1 MREIRPDPDA
11 LLAQVESDGE
21 HSTRG
26 RLKIFFGAAPGVGK
40 TYAMLGAAREV
51 AAEGEDVLVGYVE
64 PHARRE
70 TLALTLGLDFLPRR
84 SVEHGGTTLEEF
96 DLEGALKRRP
106 KLILVDELAHTNA
119 PGSTHAKRWQD
130 VDQLLDAGINVYTT
144 LNVQHL
150 ESLNDVIAR
159 ITGVVVRETVPDA
172 VFDAAHEVELIDL
185 PPDDLIERLREGK
198 VYVVG
203 QAARAIDNY
212 FKKGNLFALRELALR
227 RTAER
232 VGAQVQGYRQAHA
245 ISGTWQSSER
255 LLVCVSPSPLS
266 GRLVRAGRR
275 MASSLNAPWIAV
287 YVETPATVGL
297 GGVDWERL
305 QRHLQLAER
314 LGAQTATLSGVN
326 VIDELLHY
334 ARRQNVTKIL
344 VGKPQEPRWKELL
357 RGSFVYELT
366 RKCGD
371 IDVYVISG
379 ETDGGSPRGRPAVQK
394 PSSRLPYLGSAL
406 IIAVC
411 TGVGWLVSMRSASV
425 NVIMVY
431 LIGVVLASLRFG
443 QGPSV
448 LASVLAVAAFD
459 FFFVEPQMNFA
470 VGDTEYLFTFAV
482 MLATGLVISSLM
494 SRVRVQADLARRREQ
509 RTSAL
514 YSLTKALSGLL
525 TLDDVVRA
533 VVRDAGAACDAQ
545 VVVLLPDPL
554 KGLAAHAS
562 PGGFTLSERDLAV
575 ARWVHDNRRTAGL
588 GTDTLPSAES
598 LFLPL
603 IDAGQAVGVLGV
615 RPSSPELLNEP
626 ERFHLV
632 ETLASQAAV
641 ALGRLRYA
649 EDAER
654 IKVEV
659 ETERMRNTLLSSVS
673 HDLRTPLTAI
683 AGASSALVEAGD
695 AIPSNMRRELLE
707 SILDESEALNRLVGN
722 LLDATRLEGGAL
734 LPNKDW
740 QSMEELLGV
749 VYGRLARPLHDHPV
763 RSDVP
768 PDLPLFAGDGALIQQ
783 VLQNLLEN
791 AVKYSPSGSP
801 IDVKVEARD
810 AAIVVE
816 VADRGPGLPEGE
828 GERIFEKFRRAPHSR
843 NRTGAGLGLAICR
856 GVVNLHGGRIWA
868 ENRPGGGA
876 VFRFSLPLG
885 DAAPMEPEAEAS

>member
-1 MREIRPDPDA
+1 MRDIRPDPDA
-11 LLAQVESDGE
+11 LLAQVESDAE
-21 HSTRG
+21 HPTRG

-40 TYAMLGAAREV
+40 TYGMLEAARE
-51 AAEGEDVLVGYVE
+51 AASEGKDVLVGYIE
-64 PHARRE
+64 PHVRRE
-70 TLALTLGLDFLPRR
+70 TLALTLGLDFMPRR
-84 SVEHGGTTLEEF
+84 RVEYGTTTLEEF

-106 KLILVDELAHTNA
+106 QLILVDELAHTNA

-130 VDQLLDAGINVYTT
+130 VDQLLDAGVDVYTT

-172 VFDAAHEVELIDL
+172 VFDNAHEVELIDL

-198 VYVVG
+198 VYVPG
-203 QAARAIDNY
+203 QAARAMDNY

-245 ISGTWQSSER
+245 ISGTWQTSER

-266 GRLVRAGRR
+266 GRIVRAGRR
-275 MASSLNAPWIAV
+275 MASSLNAPWTAV
-287 YVETPATVGL
+287 YVETPATAGL
-297 GGVDWERL
+297 GGVAWERL

-326 VIDELLHY
+326 IVDELLHY
-334 ARRQNVTKIL
+334 AQRQNVTKIL
-344 VGKPQEPRWKELL
+344 VGKPQEPRWRELI

-379 ETDGGSPRGRPAVQK
+379 ETDGGATGGRHAAQQPA
-394 PSSRLPYLGSAL
+394 SSLPYLWSAL
-406 IIAVC
+406 IVAVC
-411 TGVGWLVSMRSASV
+411 TGVGWLVSLRSAPV

-431 LIGVVLASLRFG
+431 LVGVVLASLRFG
-443 QGPSV
+443 QGPSA
-448 LASVLAVAAFD
+448 LASVLSVAAFD
-459 FFFVEPQMNFA
+459 YVFIEPRMTFA
-470 VGDTEYLFTFAV
+470 VADTQYLFTFSV
-482 MLATGLVISSLM
+482 MLATGLVISTLM
-494 SRVRVQADLARRREQ
+494 GRVRMQADLARRREQ

-525 TLDDVVRA
+525 TFDDVVRA
-533 VVRDAGAACDAQ
+533 VVRDAGVACEAQ
-545 VVVLLPDPL
+545 VVVLLPDPS
-554 KGLAAHAS
+554 KGLSVHPS
-562 PGGFTLSERDLAV
+562 PGGFTLSDRDVAV
-575 ARWVHDNRRTAGL
+575 ARWVYDNRRTAGL
-588 GTDTLPSAES
+588 GTDTLPSAEA
-598 LFLPL
+598 LYVPL

-615 RPSSPELLNEP
+615 RPSSPELLDEP

-641 ALGRLRYA
+641 ALGRLRSA
-649 EDAER
+649 EEAER
-654 IKVEV
+654 VKVEV

-683 AGASSALVEAGD
+683 AGASSALIEAGD
-695 AIPSNMRRELLE
+695 AIPSETRHELLE
-707 SILDESEALNRLVGN
+707 TILDESEALSRLVGN
-722 LLDATRLEGGAL
+722 LLDATRLEADAIV
-734 LPNKDW
+734 PNKDW

-749 VYGRLARPLHDHPV
+749 VYGRLARQLHDHPV
-763 RSDVP
+763 KSDVP
-768 PDLPLFAGDGALIQQ
+768 PDLPLFHGDAALIEQ

-791 AVKYSPSGSP
+791 AAKYSPKGSP
-801 IDVKVEARD
+801 IDVKVKARD
-810 AAIVVE
+810 DKLIVE
-816 VADRGPGLPEGE
+816 VADRGPGLPEDE
-828 GERIFEKFRRAPHSR
+828 RERIFEKFRRASHSAS
-843 NRTGAGLGLAICR
+843 RTGAGLGLAICR
-856 GVVNLHGGRIWA
+856 GVVELHGGRIWA

-885 DAAPMEPEAEAS
+885 DPVPMEPEESAA